1 MQMKYLIAI
10 IFASVLLTS
19 CFTKKKA
26 IEKFCKQDTTVLV
39 IHDTIRT
46 ETIRADTFFSAK
58 LDTFIVTKD
67 RLTIRYKKVNDTIYL
82 SGECLGDSI
91 IIERVIKVPHIIPK
105 ESIIKWWWLLVAA
118 LFGGALLRL
127 FFK

>member
-1 MQMKYLIAI
+1 
-10 IFASVLLTS
+10 
-19 CFTKKKA
+19 
-26 IEKFCKQDTTVLV
+26 LV

-58 LDTFIVTKD
+58 LDTFIVTND

-82 SGECLGDSI
+82 SGECLGDTI
-91 IIERVIKVPHIIPK
+91 YLTKTIKVPHIIPK
-105 ESIIKWWWLLVAA
+105 ESIIKWWWLLIAA

-127 FFK
+127 FFR